1 MIHLQRA
8 QVALHYLAPVA
19 TALYFL
25 ISRAVASCFLQQG
38 ADKQPKRRWRLVV
51 TISAGVI
58 LTFVAGGITAA
69 RETLTEPS
77 AYLPQDFVA
86 YLVLMLVVL
95 GALALNLSDDAKPL
109 WHTYAGS
116 WAIALGSEIALLVCY
131 LVSAAPSDV
140 FTKIHLV
147 LQSLRIGLLLCAAT
161 TGAYFAWSDSRRR
174 IMLEEE
180 NETEESDSLLASDE
194 ESDESDDE
202 NAYGFD
208 EDTSPDEVEDLRA
221 LRKQQLRRVKEA
233 GSWFNY
239 LKAYKIFIPILWPS
253 DNRMVQASLVVSVL
267 TIAAERAL
275 QVLVPMQLGALSE
288 ELAVGAGNGQMP
300 WRSIGLWMLFAALNS
315 QAGLPMVQEIIKVP
329 IMHYTRQR
337 IMTASFSHIMNLS
350 MDYHNQKSSGELIR
364 VVELGSELQE
374 LLDFLC
380 FNVLPV
386 FADLLVALVYV
397 YFLFDIYMALIVFI
411 TCLTY
416 AWIGAKVSVWTARLL
431 RDYNTTMINES
442 RIQNEAISCW
452 AAVSQ
457 FNRTK
462 LESERYSTAAADHR
476 KAAIKYYLAWSFGG
490 GAQSFAMNAGHLAA
504 TTLAAYRVAQG
515 YAPVRKFVTFA
526 AYWLTIEIPMYEVTY
541 SVRKITQMLI
551 NSERLLELMTTQ
563 PSVVDAEN
571 ATELVVTHG
580 EVTFDNV
587 DFAYDPRKPTI
598 QGMTFTAQ
606 PGQTIALVG
615 ETGGGKSTT
624 LKLLYRYFDVAAGQI
639 RIDGQDISA
648 VTLESLRSAFAFVPQ
663 DPVLFNYSIREN
675 LLYARLDASDADVE
689 AACRAAALHDKIAR
703 MPAGYATVVGERGVK
718 LSGGELQRLAIA
730 RAILRDAPVV
740 LLDEATSMIDAE
752 TEALV
757 QAALGNLTRGRTT
770 FVVAHRLSTIR
781 HADCIL
787 VIKDGRIVE
796 RGSHDELLRVGGAYT
811 SLCRKQYMEVKEEPL
826 VDL

>member
-1 MIHLQRA
+1 MTH
-8 QVALHYLAPVA
+8 
-19 TALYFL
+19 
-25 ISRAVASCFLQQG
+25 
-38 ADKQPKRRWRLVV
+38 
-51 TISAGVI
+51 
-58 LTFVAGGITAA
+58 
-69 RETLTEPS
+69 PS
-77 AYLPQDFVA
+77 IYLPQDDVA
-86 YLVLMLVVL
+86 YLVLMLLVL

-131 LVSAAPSDV
+131 LVSAAPTDV
-140 FTKIHLV
+140 FAKIHLI
-147 LQSLRIGLLLCAAT
+147 LQSLRIGLLFCAAT
-161 TGAYFAWSDSRRR
+161 AGAYFAWSDSRRR
-174 IMLEEE
+174 IMLEESDD
-180 NETEESDSLLASDE
+180 TTDSLLASDE
-194 ESDESDDE
+194 DSDESDDE

-208 EDTSPDEVEDLRA
+208 EETSPDEVEDLRA
-221 LRKQQLRRVKEA
+221 LRKQQLRRVKKA

-239 LKAYKIFIPILWPS
+239 LKAYHIFVPILWPS
-253 DNRMVQASLVVSVL
+253 GNRMVQASVVVAIL

-288 ELAVGAGNGQMP
+288 ELAVGAGNGQIP

-337 IMTASFSHIMNLS
+337 IMTAAFSHIMNLS

-386 FADLLVALVYV
+386 FTDLLVALVYV
-397 YFLFDIYMALIVFI
+397 YFLFDIYMALIVFC

-431 RDYNTTMINES
+431 RDHNTTMINES

-462 LESERYSTAAADHR
+462 LESERYSMAAVDHR

-526 AYWLTIEIPMYEVTY
+526 AYWLTIEIPMSEVTY

-551 NSERLLELMTTQ
+551 NSERLLELMTTK
-563 PSVVDAEN
+563 PSVVDAED
-571 ATELVVTHG
+571 ATELVVKHG
-580 EVTFDNV
+580 KVNFNNV

-598 QGMTFTAQ
+598 KGMSFTAK
-606 PGQTIALVG
+606 PGQTIAFVG

-624 LKLLYRYFDVAAGQI
+624 LKLLYRYFDVNAGQI
-639 RIDGQDISA
+639 YIDGQDIST
-648 VTLESLRSAFAFVPQ
+648 VTLDSLRSAFAFVPQ

-675 LLYARLDASDADVE
+675 LLYARLDATHADIE
-689 AACRAAALHDKIAR
+689 AACRAAALHDKIMS
-703 MPAGYATVVGERGVK
+703 MPEGYATTVGERGVK

-730 RAILRDAPVV
+730 RAILREAPIV

-757 QAALGNLTRGRTT
+757 QSALKNLTQGRTT

-787 VIKDGRIVE
+787 VIKDGQIVE
-796 RGSHDELLRVGGAYT
+796 RGSHEELLRVGGTYT
-811 SLCRKQYMEVKEEPL
+811 SLCQKQYMEVKEKPL
-826 VDL
+826 LDL

>member
-1 MIHLQRA
+1 MAH
-8 QVALHYLAPVA
+8 
-19 TALYFL
+19 
-25 ISRAVASCFLQQG
+25 
-38 ADKQPKRRWRLVV
+38 
-51 TISAGVI
+51 
-58 LTFVAGGITAA
+58 
-69 RETLTEPS
+69 PS
-77 AYLPQDFVA
+77 IYLPQDDVA
-86 YLVLMLVVL
+86 YLVLVLLVL

-131 LVSAAPSDV
+131 LVSAAPTDV
-140 FTKIHLV
+140 FAKIHLI
-147 LQSLRIGLLLCAAT
+147 LQSLRIGLLFCAAT
-161 TGAYFAWSDSRRR
+161 AGAYFAWSDSRRR
-174 IMLEEE
+174 IMLEESDD
-180 NETEESDSLLASDE
+180 TTDSLLASDE
-194 ESDESDDE
+194 DSDESDDE

-208 EDTSPDEVEDLRA
+208 EETSPDEVEDLRA
-221 LRKQQLRRVKEA
+221 LRKQQLRRVKKA

-239 LKAYKIFIPILWPS
+239 LKAYHIFVPILWPS
-253 DNRMVQASLVVSVL
+253 GNRMVQASVVVAIL

-288 ELAVGAGNGQMP
+288 ELAVGAGNGQIP

-337 IMTASFSHIMNLS
+337 IMTAAFSHIMNLS

-386 FADLLVALVYV
+386 FTDLLVALVYV
-397 YFLFDIYMALIVFI
+397 YFLFDIYMALIVFC

-431 RDYNTTMINES
+431 RDHNTTMINES

-462 LESERYSTAAADHR
+462 LESERYSMAAVDHR

-526 AYWLTIEIPMYEVTY
+526 AYWLTIEIPMSEVTY

-551 NSERLLELMTTQ
+551 NSERLLELMTTK
-563 PSVVDAEN
+563 PSVVDAED
-571 ATELVVTHG
+571 ATELVVKHG
-580 EVTFDNV
+580 EVNFNNV

-598 QGMTFTAQ
+598 KGMSFTAK
-606 PGQTIALVG
+606 PGQTIAFVG

-624 LKLLYRYFDVAAGQI
+624 LKLLYRYFDVNAGQI
-639 RIDGQDISA
+639 YIDGQDIST
-648 VTLESLRSAFAFVPQ
+648 VTLDSLRSAFAFVPQ

-675 LLYARLDASDADVE
+675 LLYARLDATHADIE
-689 AACRAAALHDKIAR
+689 AACRAAALHDKIMC
-703 MPAGYATVVGERGVK
+703 MPEGYATTVGERGVK

-730 RAILRDAPVV
+730 RAILREAPIV

-757 QAALGNLTRGRTT
+757 QSALKNLTQGRTT

-787 VIKDGRIVE
+787 VIKDGQIVE
-796 RGSHDELLRVGGAYT
+796 RGSHEELLRVGGTYT
-811 SLCRKQYMEVKEEPL
+811 SLCQKQYMEVKEKPL
-826 VDL
+826 LDL

>member
-1 MIHLQRA
+1 MAH
-8 QVALHYLAPVA
+8 
-19 TALYFL
+19 
-25 ISRAVASCFLQQG
+25 
-38 ADKQPKRRWRLVV
+38 
-51 TISAGVI
+51 
-58 LTFVAGGITAA
+58 
-69 RETLTEPS
+69 PS
-77 AYLPQDFVA
+77 IYLPQDDVA
-86 YLVLMLVVL
+86 YLVLVLLVL

-131 LVSAAPSDV
+131 LVSAAPTDV
-140 FTKIHLV
+140 FAKIHLI
-147 LQSLRIGLLLCAAT
+147 LQSLRIGLLFCAAT
-161 TGAYFAWSDSRRR
+161 AGAYFAWSDSRRR
-174 IMLEEE
+174 IMLEESDD
-180 NETEESDSLLASDE
+180 TTDSLLASDE
-194 ESDESDDE
+194 DSDESDDE

-208 EDTSPDEVEDLRA
+208 EETSPDEVEDLRA
-221 LRKQQLRRVKEA
+221 LRKQQLRRVKKA

-239 LKAYKIFIPILWPS
+239 LKAYHIFVPILWPS
-253 DNRMVQASLVVSVL
+253 GNRMVQASVVVAIL

-288 ELAVGAGNGQMP
+288 ELAVGAGNGQIP

-337 IMTASFSHIMNLS
+337 IMTAAFSHIMNLS

-386 FADLLVALVYV
+386 FTDLLVALVYV
-397 YFLFDIYMALIVFI
+397 YFLFDIYMALIVFC

-431 RDYNTTMINES
+431 RDHNTTMINES

-462 LESERYSTAAADHR
+462 LESERYSMAAVDHR

-526 AYWLTIEIPMYEVTY
+526 AYWLTIEIPMSEVTY

-551 NSERLLELMTTQ
+551 NSERLLELMTTK
-563 PSVVDAEN
+563 PSVVDAED
-571 ATELVVTHG
+571 ATELVVKHG
-580 EVTFDNV
+580 EVNFNNV

-598 QGMTFTAQ
+598 KGMSFTAK
-606 PGQTIALVG
+606 PGQTIAFVG

-624 LKLLYRYFDVAAGQI
+624 LKLLYRYFDVNAGQI
-639 RIDGQDISA
+639 YIDGQDIST
-648 VTLESLRSAFAFVPQ
+648 VTLDSLRSAFAFVPQ

-675 LLYARLDASDADVE
+675 LLYARLDATHADIE
-689 AACRAAALHDKIAR
+689 AACRAAALHDKIMS
-703 MPAGYATVVGERGVK
+703 MPEGYTTTVGERGVK

-730 RAILRDAPVV
+730 RAILREAPIV

-757 QAALGNLTRGRTT
+757 QSALKNLTQGRTT

-787 VIKDGRIVE
+787 VIKDGQIVE
-796 RGSHDELLRVGGAYT
+796 RGEPRRTAQGWRNVHEFVPKTVYGGEGEAIVGFIG
-811 SLCRKQYMEVKEEPL
+811 
-826 VDL
+826 

>member
-1 MIHLQRA
+1 MAH
-8 QVALHYLAPVA
+8 
-19 TALYFL
+19 
-25 ISRAVASCFLQQG
+25 
-38 ADKQPKRRWRLVV
+38 
-51 TISAGVI
+51 
-58 LTFVAGGITAA
+58 
-69 RETLTEPS
+69 PS
-77 AYLPQDFVA
+77 TYLPQDYVA
-86 YLVLMLVVL
+86 YLVLMLFVL

-116 WAIALGSEIALLVCY
+116 WAIALGSEIALLVCC
-131 LVSAAPSDV
+131 LVSAAATDV
-140 FTKIHLV
+140 FAKIHLI
-147 LQSLRIGLLLCAAT
+147 LQSLRLGLLLCAAT
-161 TGAYFAWSDSRRR
+161 AGAYFAWSDSRRR
-174 IMLEEE
+174 IMLEESDD
-180 NETEESDSLLASDE
+180 TIDSLLASDE
-194 ESDESDDE
+194 DSDESDDE

-208 EDTSPDEVEDLRA
+208 EETSPDEVEDLRD
-221 LRKQQLRRVKEA
+221 LRKQQLRRVKKA

-239 LKAYKIFIPILWPS
+239 LKTYKIFVPILWPS
-253 DNRMVQASLVVSVL
+253 GNRLVQASLVVAIL

-300 WRSIGLWMLFAALNS
+300 WSSIGLWMLFAALNS

-337 IMTASFSHIMNLS
+337 IMTAAFSHIMNLS

-386 FADLLVALVYV
+386 FTDLLVALVYV
-397 YFLFDIYMALIVFI
+397 YFLFDIYMALIVFC

-462 LESERYSTAAADHR
+462 LESERYSMAAADHR

-551 NSERLLELMTTQ
+551 NSERLLELMTNK
-563 PSVVDAEN
+563 PSVVDAED
-571 ATELVVTHG
+571 ATELVVKHG
-580 EVTFDNV
+580 EVNFNNV

-598 QGMTFTAQ
+598 KGMSFTAK
-606 PGQTIALVG
+606 PGQTIAFVG

-624 LKLLYRYFDVAAGQI
+624 LKLLYRYFDVNAGRI
-639 RIDGQDISA
+639 CIDGQDIST
-648 VTLESLRSAFAFVPQ
+648 VTLESLRSAFALVPQ

-675 LLYARLDASDADVE
+675 LLYARLDATDAEIE
-689 AACRAAALHDKIAR
+689 AACRAAALHDKITS
-703 MPAGYATVVGERGVK
+703 MPKGYATTVGERGVK

-730 RAILRDAPVV
+730 RAILRDAPIV

-757 QAALGNLTRGRTT
+757 QSALKNLTQGRTT

-787 VIKDGRIVE
+787 VIKDGQIVE
-796 RGSHDELLRVGGAYT
+796 RGSHEELLRVGGTYT
-811 SLCRKQYMEVKEEPL
+811 SLCQKQYMGVNEEPL
-826 VDL
+826 FNL